1 MFGSLGI
8 PEVIVIMII
17 GLFWGG
23 PIIAA
28 VWAII
33 TLHRIREDQQA
44 MGVQLETIQRLLQ
57 MSR

>member
-44 MGVQLETIQRLLQ
+44 MGVQLETIERLLQ
-57 MSR
+57 TSR

>member
-8 PEVIVIMII
+8 PEVIVIMIV

-57 MSR
+57 TSR

>member
-1 MFGSLGI
+1 MNSLGI
-8 PEVIVIMII
+8 PELIVILII

-44 MGVQLETIQRLLQ
+44 MGVQLEAIQRLLQ
-57 MSR
+57 TSR

>member
-1 MFGSLGI
+1 MNSLGM
-8 PEVIVIMII
+8 PELIVILLI
-17 GLFWGG
+17 GVFWGA

-44 MGVQLETIQRLLQ
+44 IGAQLETIQRLLQ
-57 MSR
+57 TSR